1 MEKSIKLVRAED
13 IIRVTY
19 VPRTRYELTKNVM
32 TSTFP
37 YDDGGRRLNHH
48 TVELDVIECED
59 LDLTFY
65 PLTSEYDPD
74 YKIKRVDKN
83 IKLFCLKKTAKDRLN
98 EFLARHPSYK
108 LESKSKGKQY
118 LCQKPRLV
126 IELKDMT
133 VIDTYVNNCLAKARL
148 SELQKELESGKQFIQ
163 LTF

>member
-19 VPRTRYELTKNVM
+19 APRTRYELTKTVM

-37 YDDGGRRLNHH
+37 LDEGGRRLNHH
-48 TVELDVIECED
+48 TVELEVIECEG
-59 LDLTFY
+59 LDLAFY

-83 IKLFCLKKTAKDRLN
+83 VKLFYLKKTAKDRLN
-98 EFLARHPSYK
+98 EFLSRHSGYK
-108 LESKSKGKQY
+108 LESKSTNKQY
-118 LCQKPRLV
+118 LCQKPRLI

-133 VIDTYVNNCLAKARL
+133 VIDTYHNNCLAKARL
-148 SELQKELESGKQFIQ
+148 AELQKELESGKQFIQ